1 MLYDVAGGDKAKVSD
16 VLLNGS
22 WKMLPAKSEA
32 AQIQSGLSSIP
43 LCEDLLLQ
51 GNIKIIGGKLP

>member
-1 MLYDVAGGDKAKVSD
+1 M
-16 VLLNGS
+16 LLNGS

-32 AQIQSGLSSIP
+32 LAQIQSGLSSIP